1 MFLVQVMECAYPHRK
16 PLPLEQRLRHEAE
29 FRLLQLLRQ
38 REREEEVEMDGE
50 GEGDSDC
57 VRIRLEELLQ
67 FKEVRALCS
76 DAEAIKQAL
85 RGSTVVLRVEGLEAV
100 LEQAGSS
107 GSLDSGA
114 EDSGSCSER
123 QNVSCAV
130 DCGLGECAHE
140 NWD

>member
-1 MFLVQVMECAYPHRK
+1 MECAYPHRK
-16 PLPLEQRLRHEAE
+16 PLPLEQRLCHEAE

-85 RGSTVVLRVEGLEAV
+85 RGSAVVLRVEGLEAV

-114 EDSGSCSER
+114 EDSDR
-123 QNVSCAV
+123 AVSCAV